1 MKARTFRVAALVF
14 AAACGTGDV
23 TDSTRP
29 LPLNPLSAI
38 QDGANSGGNPDFFF
52 LPPMVDNPSGNPNFL
67 NNGLNASLLPTVT
80 ITIPPSTTPVLGPVA
95 APFTVDHYQYNWQ
108 VPVSSTTKTYR
119 VTIKVG
125 DIPLGF
131 ADVYAAANSA
141 DLKNADN
148 DVVALKD
155 GRTLPIKFTVENFAL
170 CGTPGQPTCASKTI
184 DLAVGGVVSIPKGGV
199 DIEPNSGTGSTT
211 VTVTTCPD
219 IPTDLP
225 RFGSCVRVLAN
236 PGLTAPLN
244 VPAEVWVCDS
254 GINSSSSNQLK
265 RVTMHRYDAPNTM
278 ALEHAHDQ
286 CAPSISDAGY
296 NLKGVVAE
304 LLSGRFRS
312 AGKQLRGVLSPRPL
326 HATAVLD
333 VGAGGET
340 DGFSDF
346 QLLLPA
352 KMAKCG
358 GDGLSVLAGSVIS
371 PKVCV
376 TDLAGEPVVGATVH
390 FSTTDGSVDPQSV
403 VTTLS
408 AGQAVAIAAWTIS
421 TTPGPNL
428 LVASGNGIAVAG
440 NDGPRPSFDPFQ
452 PFPYAG
458 PPSPGESGTPSGA
471 WPVLHGSETFTA
483 TGVLP
488 QTVVNFGDNGYSSY
502 GPFSI
507 AGTYTLPAGWPQPA
521 PAVSATV
528 GSDSP
533 FGGNDTICTITSGF
547 ASTTFPVD
555 TDILVTKSFSTP
567 YTGTL
572 TFTVRL
578 DNDVKIYLDGTDITS
593 SGGVGTTGYNAS
605 TTYNGVSGWWIHDG
619 CADIGNPVFTKVSVP
634 AGTHTVSIWG
644 HDRGSVGF
652 LDLKVVLT
660 P

>member
-1 MKARTFRVAALVF
+1 VF

-29 LPLNPLSAI
+29 LPLNPLFDI

-52 LPPMVDNPSGNPNFL
+52 LPPMVDNPSGNANFL
-67 NNGLNASLLPTVT
+67 NNGFNSGLAPKVT
-80 ITIPPSTTPVLGPVA
+80 ITKNGGAVIVLPA
-95 APFTVDHYQYNWQ
+95 TSATLNVDHYSLNWQ
-108 VPVSSTTKTYR
+108 VPVSSASTTYR
-119 VTIKVG
+119 VTISVG
-125 DIPLGF
+125 STNLGF
-131 ADVYAAANSA
+131 ADILASSNNAE
-141 DLKNADN
+141 LKNADN
-148 DVVALKD
+148 TVVPLKD
-155 GRTLPIKFTVENFAL
+155 GRTLPIKFVIENCALIAGECSSKIVNLTQGGTV
-170 CGTPGQPTCASKTI
+170 T
-184 DLAVGGVVSIPKGGV
+184 IPKGGV
-199 DIEPNSGTGSTT
+199 EIPAQPSGGSTR
-211 VTVTTCPD
+211 VTVSTCPD
-219 IPTDLP
+219 IPSDLL

-254 GINSSSSNQLK
+254 GINSSSSDQLK

-296 NLKGVVAE
+296 SLKGVVAE

-312 AGKQLRGVLSPRPL
+312 AGKQLRGVLGPRPL

-358 GDGLSVLAGSVIS
+358 GDGLTVLAGSVIS

-390 FSTTDGSVDPQSV
+390 FSTTDGSVYPQSV

-408 AGQAVAIAAWTIS
+408 AGEAVATAAWTIS

-440 NDGPRPSFDPFQ
+440 NDGPRGVFDPFQ

-458 PPSPGESGTPSGA
+458 PPTPESGTPLGA
-471 WPVLHGSETFTA
+471 VDVTTGTETFNV
-483 TGVLP
+483 TGVPEVSIFGFGAAGFNFLDIGLGADDAGDLGIATFAVP
-488 QTVVNFGDNGYSSY
+488 PTGWQTIGFVV
-502 GPFSI
+502 
-507 AGTYTLPAGWPQPA
+507 PAGWTTNASAPFGAGCGTTPA
-521 PAVSATV
+521 
-528 GSDSP
+528 SP
-533 FGGNDTICTITSGF
+533 FPLNHDLLIRRTFTTAQSGTVEITVRIDNDAQIWLDGVNISASGVGNDALQSNG
-547 ASTTFPVD
+547 
-555 TDILVTKSFSTP
+555 
-567 YTGTL
+567 
-572 TFTVRL
+572 
-578 DNDVKIYLDGTDITS
+578 S
-593 SGGVGTTGYNAS
+593 SVEDD
-605 TTYNGVSGWWIHDG
+605 WWIHDG
-619 CADIGNPVFTKVSVP
+619 CADTPPDNIVFKKLFVP
-634 AGTHTVSIWG
+634 AGTHTLAVWA

-652 LDLKVVLT
+652 FDVKVTLK